1 VRVAVWIA
9 VVGLAVA
16 GCGEEERERASAEA
30 PAATATPTKTP
41 DPAPV
46 ERARSADDCLKLWN
60 ADTLAAENYQV
71 SAKEFIAEL
80 ARKGR
85 TPVLVEYQRRSCYVV
100 APIGPRRI
108 AWFTAAGGHA
118 PYSVPQRRNLERGER
133 VPYNARALRD
143 GRIAPGR

>member
-1 VRVAVWIA
+1 VRRLLWIPVVAA
-9 VVGLAVA
+9 LA
-16 GCGEEERERASAEA
+16 GCGGNDAAA
-30 PAATATPTKTP
+30 PAAKTTPEPTPTETAS
-41 DPAPV
+41 PAPV

-80 ARKGR
+80 ARNGR
-85 TPVLVEYQRRSCYVV
+85 TPVLVDYQRRTCYVV

-108 AWFTAAGGHA
+108 AWFTAANGRA
-118 PYSVPQRRNLERGER
+118 PYSVPQRRNLKPGER

-143 GRIAPGR
+143 GRIAPR

>member
-1 VRVAVWIA
+1 VVAA
-9 VVGLAVA
+9 LAT
-16 GCGEEERERASAEA
+16 GCGEDAEEA
-30 PAATATPTKTP
+30 PAAKTTPESTPTETAS
-41 DPAPV
+41 PAPA

-80 ARKGR
+80 ARNGR
-85 TPVLVEYQRRSCYVV
+85 TPVLVDYQRRTCYVV

-108 AWFTAAGGHA
+108 AWFTAANGRA
-118 PYSVPQRRNLERGER
+118 PYSVPQRRNLEPGER

-143 GRIAPGR
+143 GRIAPR